1 VVLSPPEASRRA
13 HTTERDVTP
22 LSASKRWRRIFA
34 RGGRSVVV
42 AMDHAGTDGI
52 PAGLEDPRRVLEQVT
67 DGGADA
73 ILTTVGVARHFAD
86 LLAGVG
92 LILRCDGAT
101 SPLLERG
108 RELVVGVETAL
119 ALDADA
125 IAAMY
130 FPGIETGER
139 SLTYLPLL
147 AEQAHRWNLPLMA
160 EALPRGFSDAPDR
173 RSPATVAV
181 AARMAVEA
189 GADIVKTFYT
199 GDVEGFS
206 AVTAATY
213 APVLVLGGPR
223 AEDVA
228 QLLANVREA
237 LDAGAAG
244 VVIGRQV
251 WQAPDP
257 AAVTRALVA
266 LVHGDA
272 SVAEAL
278 GFLPDRAVARAT

>member
-1 VVLSPPEASRRA
+1 VHQSEPLL
-13 HTTERDVTP
+13 TP
-22 LSASKRWRRIFA
+22 LTAARRWRRLFA
-34 RGGRSVVV
+34 RDGRSVVV
-42 AMDHAGTDGI
+42 AVDHAGTDGI
-52 PAGLEDPRRVLEQVT
+52 PAGLEDPGRVLEQVT

-73 ILTTVGVARHFAD
+73 ILTTVGVARHFAG
-86 LLAGVG
+86 LLARVG

-108 RELVVGVETAL
+108 REMVVGVETAL

-125 IAAMY
+125 VAAMY

-139 SLTYLPLL
+139 SLTYLPRL
-147 AEQAHRWNLPLMA
+147 AEQARRWNLPVMA

-173 RSPATVAV
+173 RSPETVSL
-181 AARMAVEA
+181 AARMAVEV
-189 GADIVKTFYT
+189 GADIVKTIYT
-199 GDVEGFS
+199 GDVPGFS

-223 AEDVA
+223 SEDVA
-228 QLLANVREA
+228 ELLENVRQA

-266 LVHGDA
+266 LVHRDA

-278 GFLPDRAVARAT
+278 EFLPDRPLASAR